1 MTKLYLKIFL
11 YFWAL
16 CGLILFSG
24 LVYDSTHNRT
34 PLSIF
39 SSEKK
44 TVSPAM
50 KLSDDLLSTVA
61 AHDMESLC
69 IAMRM
74 SPDRVTQHIFLI
86 DENNEDLLARP
97 IPQSLVPMVS
107 MLGEDM
113 RTAQMGLNVGR
124 MVTLTDGTQLKA
136 ITHIQDES
144 SVFFKVYFLNAV
156 PWFISGLLLSA
167 IACYLFARKLSS
179 DVSKLKKATRSIAS
193 GNLSTRI
200 SPQFRSRNNEFSDLA
215 RDFDHMVER
224 LEIAMLQQKR
234 LIKDVSHELRS
245 PLARL
250 QVALELAF
258 QRSKGTVDK
267 ELTNIKNATESL
279 EEIITQILS
288 MPVTERDTFEMS
300 DTIDLGGLLTD
311 LVSNCQTDAN
321 NKSVQIVQKYC
332 CEEILV
338 QTRSNIL
345 TSVFENILRNAVRY
359 TYEGSKV
366 FVKLECVHNG
376 KCAAVTITDQGP
388 GVPDGDLEKI
398 FQPFYRSDSA
408 RSRDKGGYGL
418 GLAIA
423 ERTVRLHR
431 GQIIAANASDGG
443 LSVQVILPM
452 TQIEEPE
459 DIPQESPTFVVGHA

>member
-1 MTKLYLKIFL
+1 MTKLYFKIFL

-34 PLSIF
+34 PLSII
-39 SSEKK
+39 SAQKK

-50 KLSDDLLSTVA
+50 KLSDDLLSTIVG
-61 AHDMESLC
+61 HDLQSLC
-69 IAMRM
+69 IAMSQ
-74 SPDRVTQHIFLI
+74 SPDRITEHIYLL
-86 DENNEDLLARP
+86 DENNKDLLQRP
-97 IPQSLVPMVS
+97 IPASISPMVE
-107 MLGEDM
+107 MLGSNM
-113 RTAQMGLNVGR
+113 RTAQIGLNVGR
-124 MVTLTDGTQLKA
+124 LVTLTDGTELKA
-136 ITHIQDES
+136 ITHIKDKS
-144 SVFFKVYFLNAV
+144 NIFFKVYFLNAA

-179 DVSKLKKATRSIAS
+179 DVSTLKKATRSIAS

-200 SPQFRSRNNEFSDLA
+200 YPKFSRRNNEFSDLA
-215 RDFDHMVER
+215 RDFDHMTER

-250 QVALELAF
+250 QVALELAY
-258 QRSKGTVDK
+258 QRSNGVVDK
-267 ELTNIKNATESL
+267 ELNNIRLATESL
-279 EEIITQILS
+279 EEIITQILA
-288 MPVTERDTFEMS
+288 MPVTERDTFEMT
-300 DTIDLGGLLTD
+300 DTIDVSLLLAD
-311 LVSNCQTDAN
+311 LVDNCKNDAAE
-321 NKSVQIVQKYC
+321 KSVKVEEDFC
-332 CEEILV
+332 CGEILI

-345 TSVFENILRNAVRY
+345 TSVFENILRNAIRY
-359 TYEGSKV
+359 TFKGSNV
-366 FVKLECVHNG
+366 NVKLQCVHGG
-376 KCAAVTITDQGP
+376 KCAMVTIADQGP
-388 GVPDGDLEKI
+388 GVPEEDLEKI

-431 GQIIAANASDGG
+431 GKIIAKNLPDGG
-443 LSVQVILPM
+443 LSISVILPM
-452 TQIEEPE
+452 TQLETLEDEPLEESNFA
-459 DIPQESPTFVVGHA
+459 IGHA